1 MTDRPKRIVRV
12 DFDES
17 ALGGRGPEA
26 EHERR
31 VAVFD
36 LLEENA
42 FGLVGHDGGP
52 YALYLGIREN
62 RIVLDVRLDDE
73 TRLHEMRLSL
83 TPFRSIIRD
92 YFTVCDSYVEAIK
105 TATPSRIEALD
116 MGRRGL
122 HNEGATILRDRLA
135 HRIEM
140 DVDTARRLF
149 TLICALH
156 AKV

>member
-1 MTDRPKRIVRV
+1 VTDKPKRIVQV
-12 DFDES
+12 HFDEGS
-17 ALGGRGPEA
+17 LGGRGAES

-36 LLEENA
+36 LLEGND

-52 YALYLGIREN
+52 YALHLGIREN
-62 RIVLDVRLDDE
+62 RIVLDVRMHDD

-105 TATPSRIEALD
+105 NASPSRIEALD

-122 HNEGATILRDRLA
+122 HNEGASLLRERLA
-135 HRIEM
+135 HRIDM
-140 DVDTARRLF
+140 DIDTARRLF